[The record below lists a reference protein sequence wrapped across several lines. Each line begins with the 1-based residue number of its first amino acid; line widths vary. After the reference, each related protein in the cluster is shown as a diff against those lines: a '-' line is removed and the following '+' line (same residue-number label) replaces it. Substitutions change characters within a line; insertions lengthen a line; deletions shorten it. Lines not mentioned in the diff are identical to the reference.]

1 MDYEQVQR
9 AYALL
14 SPVYDIVFDRI
25 FHPGRIKAIE
35 LLESEPGDLILE
47 VGVGTGLN
55 LPLYPKG
62 LRVVGIDLSEKML
75 IKAKE
80 KVTELKMRDVALGLM
95 DAANLS
101 FPDNSFD
108 HILAT
113 YVISAVPDPLK
124 VLLEMKRVC
133 KRGGHLV
140 IMNHFKCE
148 KALIGAVEESLAP
161 LCASFG
167 FKPNLPLQ
175 PLFQEAK
182 LEIEQLHRVNLFKGW
197 RLIRCINRK

>member
-9 AYALL
+9 AYAIL
-14 SPVYDIVFDRI
+14 SPVYDIVFDKI
-25 FHPGRIKAIE
+25 FHPGRVKAIE
-35 LLESEPGDLILE
+35 LLESEPGDTILE
-47 VGVGTGLN
+47 VGIGTGLN

-62 LRVVGIDLSEKML
+62 RRVVGIDLSDKML
-75 IKAKE
+75 TKAKE
-80 KVTELKMRDVALGLM
+80 KVAKLTMRNVALGRM
-95 DAANLS
+95 DAAQMS
-101 FPDNSFD
+101 FPDNVFD
-108 HILAT
+108 HVLAT

-167 FKPNLPLQ
+167 FKPNLLLH

-182 LEIEQLHRVNLFKGW
+182 LEIEQIHRVNLFKGW
-197 RLIRCINRK
+197 KLIRCINRK